1 MGLYSLYIAI
11 DFYIIRNNI
20 VSETNI
26 TKLQTMIIKFKKLN
40 KNAII
45 PEYKT
50 DLSAGFDLNVLLEE
64 GEYILKKEE
73 IKLFKTGLAMSL
85 PKGYEA
91 QIRSR
96 SGLSLKNGVIVLNSP
111 GTVDADYRGEIG
123 IILMNCGSEDY
134 KIENGDRIAQMVIA
148 KYEKADIEIVDEL
161 DETERGNGGF
171 GSTGN
176 K

>member
-1 MGLYSLYIAI
+1 
-11 DFYIIRNNI
+11 
-20 VSETNI
+20 
-26 TKLQTMIIKFKKLN
+26 MIIKFKKLN